1 MPARWHFNIISYAY
15 IRLPTRSVFDVEHSR
30 SRRRQLV
37 SIYMHVGYKY
47 IETPALTIYIWWDEM
62 RKLTFNR
69 NTNMP
74 PEPLSMLSAWLPAF
88 DGQKLKRHR
97 KKPLLRHCSLVVL
110 LLSNSTQRSWCIDSM
125 CDAMREWVRVRFL
138 SIKQHT
144 TRCANACL
152 KCMN

>member
-1 MPARWHFNIISYAY
+1 MRIYGSRLRSMFGVNTLSIETKTVGINLYARC
-15 IRLPTRSVFDVEHSR
+15 
-30 SRRRQLV
+30 
-37 SIYMHVGYKY
+37 YKY

-74 PEPLSMLSAWLPAF
+74 PDPLSMLSACPTACLPAF

-97 KKPLLRHCSLVVL
+97 KNRFSGIVVVL
-110 LLSNSTQRSWCIDSM
+110 SCCACRTAPKDLGVLIR
-125 CDAMREWVRVRFL
+125 CDAMREREWVRVWFL